1 MFPSG
6 LMSAAVPVELLSDL
20 GQNQTALISSHQP
33 DGKIAL
39 RRYSEDIFLSDQH
52 NLVIVGGCGHVGLPL
67 GIVLASRGLSVS
79 LLDID
84 AAKVEK
90 INSGQMPFREAGAEP
105 VLRQVLGKTLT
116 ATTDPQCLR
125 MADIVITVVGTPVD
139 RHLNPTVHELYRS
152 VDGMLQYISDG
163 TLLILRSTVSPGVT
177 KLVYRRI
184 KSLGRDIDLAFCPE
198 RIAEGNAME
207 ELVKLPQIVSA
218 FEPVALQRA
227 SELFLTIA
235 STVIELSPPEAELAK
250 LFANSWRYLNFA
262 ISNQFYMLAENYGLD
277 FYRIHDAV
285 TREYPRM
292 RSFARAGF
300 AAGPCLL
307 KDTLQLSA
315 FSGNQ
320 FFLGHAAML
329 VNEGLPDFV
338 VSRMRHLDLADKTVA
353 ILGMAFKGES
363 DDNRDSLSYKLKKLL
378 EVEAKEVLCTDP
390 YVADARLVPLSEALS
405 RAQIFVLGAP
415 HAAYQQLQIP
425 ADKVLIDIWNFWPDR
440 QGESMQTPMTV
451 LAGGERP

>member
-1 MFPSG
+1 MGPSPIFPDRK
-6 LMSAAVPVELLSDL
+6 LAARNPAERSA
-20 GQNQTALISSHQP
+20 TATHEC
-33 DGKIAL
+33 GKIAL
-39 RRYSEDIFLSDQH
+39 QRHAKDISLSNQH

-90 INSGQMPFREAGAEP
+90 VNSGQIPFREAGAEP

-116 ATTDPQCLR
+116 ATTDVQCLR

-139 RHLNPTVHELYRS
+139 RHLNPTVNELYQS
-152 VDGMLQYISDG
+152 VDGMLQYINDG

-177 KLVYRRI
+177 KLVYQRI

-218 FEPVALQRA
+218 FEPAALRRA
-227 SELFLTIA
+227 RELFLTIA
-235 STVIELSPPEAELAK
+235 STVIELSPLEAELAK
-250 LFANSWRYLNFA
+250 LFTNSWRYLNFA
-262 ISNQFYMLAENYGLD
+262 ISNQFYMLAETYGLD
-277 FYRIHDAV
+277 FYRIHEAV

-315 FSGNQ
+315 FSSNN

-329 VNEGLPDFV
+329 INEGLPNFI
-338 VSRMRHLDLADKTVA
+338 VSQLRPAGLANKTVA
-353 ILGMAFKGES
+353 IFGMAFKGDS
-363 DDNRDSLSYKLKKLL
+363 DDNRSSLSYKLKKLL
-378 EVEAKEVLCTDP
+378 EVESRKVLCTDP
-390 YVADARLVPLSEALS
+390 FILNPKFVSIEHAVEQADV
-405 RAQIFVLGAP
+405 IILGAP
-415 HAAYQQLQIP
+415 HSAYRDLHFP
-425 ADKVLIDIWNFWPDR
+425 AGKKVVDIWGFWHQDHAKAEK
-440 QGESMQTPMTV
+440 ESK
-451 LAGGERP
+451 